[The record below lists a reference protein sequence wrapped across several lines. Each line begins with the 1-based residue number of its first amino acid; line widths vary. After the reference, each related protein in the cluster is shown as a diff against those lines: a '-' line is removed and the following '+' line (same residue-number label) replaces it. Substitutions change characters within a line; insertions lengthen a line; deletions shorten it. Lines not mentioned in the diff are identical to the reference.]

1 LHDHSHDLHDELYDL
16 HDELHKGAS
25 VMKKILLL
33 IAAVVGALAIQK
45 KFKDQQ
51 AEQDLWA
58 EATDK
63 V

>member
-1 LHDHSHDLHDELYDL
+1 VTHDELNNDV
-16 HDELHKGAS
+16 HDEFHEGAS
-25 VMKKILLL
+25 DMKKILLV
-33 IAAVVGALAIQK
+33 IATIIGALAIQK

>member
-1 LHDHSHDLHDELYDL
+1 MTVHDEYTGLN
-16 HDELHKGAS
+16 DELHEGAS
-25 VMKKILLL
+25 VMKKVLLL

>member
-1 LHDHSHDLHDELYDL
+1 
-16 HDELHKGAS
+16 
-25 VMKKILLL
+25 MKKILLL
-33 IAAVVGALAIQK
+33 IVTAAGVLAIQK

-51 AEQDLWA
+51 AEQELWA

>member
-1 LHDHSHDLHDELYDL
+1 MHDKFHDLHDEL
-16 HDELHKGAS
+16 HEGAS
-25 VMKKILLL
+25 VMKKILLV
-33 IAAVVGALAIQK
+33 IAAVAGALAIQK

>member
-1 LHDHSHDLHDELYDL
+1 MAVHDEFHDLHDEL
-16 HDELHKGAS
+16 HEGAS

-33 IAAVVGALAIQK
+33 IAAVVGVLAIQK
-45 KFKDQQ
+45 KFRDQR

>member
-1 LHDHSHDLHDELYDL
+1 
-16 HDELHKGAS
+16 
-25 VMKKILLL
+25 MKKILLL
-33 IAAVVGALAIQK
+33 IAAVVGAATIQR

-58 EATDK
+58 EATDR

>member
-1 LHDHSHDLHDELYDL
+1 VHDEFHDLHDEL
-16 HDELHKGAS
+16 HEGAS

-33 IAAVVGALAIQK
+33 IAAVVGVLAIQK
-45 KFKDQQ
+45 KFKDQR

>member
-1 LHDHSHDLHDELYDL
+1 
-16 HDELHKGAS
+16 
-25 VMKKILLL
+25 MKKILLL
-33 IAAVVGALAIQK
+33 IVTVLGALVIQK

>member
-1 LHDHSHDLHDELYDL
+1 VTHEEPHDEMN
-16 HDELHKGAS
+16 EGAL
-25 VMKKILLL
+25 VVKKILLL
-33 IAAVVGALAIQK
+33 IVTAVGALALQK